1 MAFVPFTKDDQ
12 PTMAAFNEKFQQI
25 FNLADSK
32 TEMEILT
39 YVGTGTYGPDN
50 PNSLSFK
57 SRPSFVVIFASQY
70 MGGVY
75 AADRFPIMINGEKN
89 IVAFDMFTEEYSEQ
103 SALFQGHDSSADSFG
118 GKISADGKTLYWY
131 FEYFSSSEK
140 SSSPGAQFNREG
152 TKYWVLVLY

>member
-1 MAFVPFTKDDQ
+1 MSFVPFTKDDQ

-25 FNLADSK
+25 FDLADSK
-32 TEMEILT
+32 IEMEILT

-57 SRPSFVVIFASQY
+57 SRPSFVAIYAYQY
-70 MGGVY
+70 MGGQY
-75 AADRFPIMINGEKN
+75 AADEYPTIIHSGHNA
-89 IVAFDMFTEEYSEQ
+89 VSSATFTEQYTKGSGFFDEV
-103 SALFQGHDSSADSFG
+103 DSNMDDFG

-131 FEYFSSSEK
+131 FEYFSSSDK
-140 SSSPGAQFNREG
+140 SSSPSAQFNRER